1 MIFIDIKTT
10 YQFDQEQIGPKKLE
24 ILGIGVKIDGE
35 IKIWDGEMLAEFIE
49 WFSAEPDKII
59 VGFNILKY
67 DIPLLLLKASRV
79 NATEK
84 LYNKLFRSNIVDL
97 FVILTFLN
105 KGKFKSLKWWCEK
118 LNIYY
123 EPSPPELHKFDKT
136 HLKSE
141 LESLN
146 LLFNKLW
153 NSKLP
158 RYDLFALKDIP
169 STTPICI
176 AEYNKKRRQEWQD
189 VKDIEEIQYFD
200 IEDID
205 VEEPELLLES
215 PEPVESD
222 DYNIIQYRCMEEEDP
237 NKEKLEWDVEEGR
250 CKRKSDK
257 NG

>member
-10 YQFDQEQIGPKKLE
+10 YQFDREQICPKKLA

-49 WFSAEPDKII
+49 WFSVEPDKII

-67 DIPLLLLKASRV
+67 DIPLLLLKASSV

-84 LYNKLFRSNIVDL
+84 LYNKIFRSNIVDL

-105 KGKFKSLKWWCEK
+105 KGKFKPLKWWCEK
-118 LNIYY
+118 LNVYY
-123 EPSPPELHKFDKT
+123 EPSPPELHKFDEI

-158 RYDLFALKDIP
+158 NYDLFALKDIS
-169 STTPICI
+169 STTPRGI
-176 AEYNKKRRQEWQD
+176 AEYNKKRRQERHD
-189 VKDIEEIQYFD
+189 VNDIEEIPY
-200 IEDID
+200 I
-205 VEEPELLLES
+205 EEPEPLS
-215 PEPVESD
+215 EPTEPIELG
-222 DYNIIQYRCMEEEDP
+222 DYNIIQYRCKEEEDP
-237 NKEKLEWDVEEGR
+237 NEEELEWDVEEGR
-250 CKRKSDK
+250 YKRKGDCK
-257 NG
+257 

>member
-10 YQFDQEQIGPKKLE
+10 YQFDQEQIDPKKLA
-24 ILGIGVKIDGE
+24 ILGIGVKIDDE

-49 WFSAEPDKII
+49 WFSTEPDKII

-67 DIPLLLLKASRV
+67 DIPLLLLKASSV

-84 LYNKLFRSNIVDL
+84 LYNKIFRSNIVDL

-105 KGKFKSLKWWCEK
+105 KGKFEPLKWWCEK
-118 LNIYY
+118 LNVYY
-123 EPSPPELHKFDKT
+123 EPSPPELHNFDKT

-158 RYDLFALKDIP
+158 RYDLSALKDIP
-169 STTPICI
+169 STTPIGI
-176 AEYNKKRRQEWQD
+176 AEYNKKRRQERQD
-189 VKDIEEIQYFD
+189 VNDIEEIPYID
-200 IEDID
+200 I
-205 VEEPELLLES
+205 EEPELLSE
-215 PEPVESD
+215 PREPVELG
-222 DYNIIQYRCMEEEDP
+222 DYDVIQYRCKEEEDP
-237 NKEKLEWDVEEGR
+237 NKEELEWDVEEGR
-250 CKRKSDK
+250 YRRKSEKD
-257 NG
+257 G